1 MKYSC
6 KATPRDEKQ
15 LWKNESKIIFRY
27 LVRALWKCTESSIEI
42 MQISYVLAD
51 FELSYF
57 FQNKN
62 SQKLLNIIFENDSPK
77 RSFWE
82 NKKKSWIFASV
93 AGFSKITDNL
103 S

>member
-1 MKYSC
+1 M
-6 KATPRDEKQ
+6 
-15 LWKNESKIIFRY
+15 
-27 LVRALWKCTESSIEI
+27 EI
-42 MQISYVLAD
+42 MQIRYVLAD

-62 SQKLLNIIFENDSPK
+62 SLELLSINFENDSPK
-77 RSFWE
+77 GSFGA

>member
-1 MKYSC
+1 
-6 KATPRDEKQ
+6 
-15 LWKNESKIIFRY
+15 
-27 LVRALWKCTESSIEI
+27 
-42 MQISYVLAD
+42 MQIRYVLAD

-62 SQKLLNIIFENDSPK
+62 SLELLSIIFENDSPK
-77 RSFWE
+77 GSFGA

>member
-1 MKYSC
+1 
-6 KATPRDEKQ
+6 
-15 LWKNESKIIFRY
+15 
-27 LVRALWKCTESSIEI
+27 
-42 MQISYVLAD
+42 MQIRYVLAD

-62 SQKLLNIIFENDSPK
+62 SLELLSIIFENDSPK
-77 RSFWE
+77 GSFGA
-82 NKKKSWIFASV
+82 NKKKRWIFASV

>member
-1 MKYSC
+1 
-6 KATPRDEKQ
+6 
-15 LWKNESKIIFRY
+15 
-27 LVRALWKCTESSIEI
+27 
-42 MQISYVLAD
+42 MQIRYVLAD

-62 SQKLLNIIFENDSPK
+62 SLELLSIVFENDSPK
-77 RSFWE
+77 GLLE
-82 NKKKSWIFASV
+82 QIKKSWIFASV